1 MAEYEVIIGLEVH
14 AELLTQSKL
23 FCRCSTKFGQEPNTQ
38 VCPVCLGLPG
48 TLPVLNSKAVEY
60 TIRAG
65 LALNC
70 TIADIS
76 KFDRKNYF
84 YPDLPKAYQVSQF
97 DLPLCREGY
106 IDIATEG
113 GSRRIGINRIH
124 LEEEAGK
131 LMHAG
136 DNIVGAEYSLVD
148 YNRGG
153 IPLIEIVSEPDLR
166 SPEEARLYLDQ
177 LKSTLQY
184 IGVSDC
190 KMQEGSLRCDAN
202 ISLRRKGERGFGVK
216 SEIKNLNSF
225 RAVQRALEYEVKR
238 QRAEL
243 EAGATLI
250 PDTRHWDEERGITVQ
265 MRTKEEADDY
275 RYFPDPDLMPITIES
290 SWVEEIRAT
299 IPELPQARR
308 ERFIQEYQLPEYDA
322 QILTVSRELADFF
335 EECVKEYADPK
346 PVSNWIMG
354 ELLRVVNP
362 AEDGLGALAITPTHL
377 VSLLKLID
385 EGTISGSVGKD
396 VFAEMIATGN
406 MPEDIVAAKGLKQI
420 SDVDELMAIVEQV
433 IADNPK
439 SVSDYRAG
447 KTKALGFL
455 VGQVMR
461 ATKGQANPQKVNE
474 LLVKGLEG

>member
-1 MAEYEVIIGLEVH
+1 
-14 AELLTQSKL
+14 
-23 FCRCSTKFGQEPNTQ
+23 
-38 VCPVCLGLPG
+38 
-48 TLPVLNSKAVEY
+48 
-60 TIRAG
+60 
-65 LALNC
+65 
-70 TIADIS
+70 
-76 KFDRKNYF
+76 
-84 YPDLPKAYQVSQF
+84 
-97 DLPLCREGY
+97 
-106 IDIATEG
+106 
-113 GSRRIGINRIH
+113 
-124 LEEEAGK
+124 
-131 LMHAG
+131 
-136 DNIVGAEYSLVD
+136 
-148 YNRGG
+148 
-153 IPLIEIVSEPDLR
+153 
-166 SPEEARLYLDQ
+166 
-177 LKSTLQY
+177 
-184 IGVSDC
+184 
-190 KMQEGSLRCDAN
+190 
-202 ISLRRKGERGFGVK
+202 
-216 SEIKNLNSF
+216 
-225 RAVQRALEYEVKR
+225 
-238 QRAEL
+238 
-243 EAGATLI
+243 
-250 PDTRHWDEERGITVQ
+250 

>member
-1 MAEYEVIIGLEVH
+1 M
-14 AELLTQSKL
+14 
-23 FCRCSTKFGQEPNTQ
+23 
-38 VCPVCLGLPG
+38 
-48 TLPVLNSKAVEY
+48 
-60 TIRAG
+60 
-65 LALNC
+65 
-70 TIADIS
+70 
-76 KFDRKNYF
+76 
-84 YPDLPKAYQVSQF
+84 
-97 DLPLCREGY
+97 
-106 IDIATEG
+106 
-113 GSRRIGINRIH
+113 
-124 LEEEAGK
+124 
-131 LMHAG
+131 
-136 DNIVGAEYSLVD
+136 
-148 YNRGG
+148 
-153 IPLIEIVSEPDLR
+153 
-166 SPEEARLYLDQ
+166 
-177 LKSTLQY
+177 
-184 IGVSDC
+184 
-190 KMQEGSLRCDAN
+190 
-202 ISLRRKGERGFGVK
+202 
-216 SEIKNLNSF
+216 
-225 RAVQRALEYEVKR
+225 
-238 QRAEL
+238 
-243 EAGATLI
+243 
-250 PDTRHWDEERGITVQ
+250 
-265 MRTKEEADDY
+265 
-275 RYFPDPDLMPITIES
+275 
-290 SWVEEIRAT
+290 
-299 IPELPQARR
+299 
-308 ERFIQEYQLPEYDA
+308 
-322 QILTVSRELADFF
+322 SRELADFF